1 MIRKIVQNLKVRTK
15 VIVLAAFLLLVAV
28 LMAGISLRDQIKTS
42 QENLDRVEKS
52 IRTSYDL
59 NIKNQVENMI
69 TLLEGIEAKRVNGDY
84 TLEEAQKLAA
94 DLVRD
99 IRYGEGGYFF
109 IDTYAGD
116 NVVYIGDESEGKN
129 RLNLKDIKGYYMI
142 KALIATGQHE
152 GGGYTDYWF
161 PKEGE
166 TEPSPKRGYSL
177 AFEPYEWVVGTG
189 NYTDYIDKEVEALR
203 QEEMKKLKQD
213 MAVFGAIF
221 AFSLTVALVITIY
234 LSRNLNKDFKV
245 VNQHFNTLSTGNFS
259 VQLPGGYLKR
269 KDDFGL
275 LANSLE
281 RMRLSVAKLVGNTKT
296 EADHIINVVGEINDN
311 ISKLN
316 GNIEDVAATTQ
327 ELAAS
332 MEETA
337 ASAQAMTE
345 TSLQIEKAS
354 RNIAEKSQEA
364 ALQVIEISKRAQETG
379 EQVKLSSK
387 QAKQLGSEIE
397 GKLQAALE
405 QAKIVGEINV
415 LTKAIMDITAQ
426 TNLLALNAAIE
437 AARAGESGMGFA
449 VVASEIRSLAEQSK
463 MAVTKIQ
470 EVTADVTDAVTN
482 LSESAGALLT
492 YVSKDVSKNFGR
504 FIEVADAY
512 KDDAVYMDGLITD
525 FSATSEE
532 LLASIENIMLSVNEV
547 AQAATEGAVGTGDI
561 AEKIAMITD
570 KSAEVTKEAL
580 QSEESSMRLK
590 TEISNFV
597 V

>member
-1 MIRKIVQNLKVRTK
+1 MILKKVENLKVRTK
-15 VIVLAAFLLLVAV
+15 VMILAAFLLLVAV
-28 LMAGISLRDQIKTS
+28 VMAGISIKDQVVAS
-42 QENLDRVEKS
+42 QENLERMEDS

-59 NIKNQVENMI
+59 NIKNQVENVI
-69 TLLEGIEAKRVNGDY
+69 TLLKGIEAKRVNGEY

-94 DLVRD
+94 DLVRE

-109 IDTYAGD
+109 IDTYEGD
-116 NVVYIGDESEGKN
+116 NVVLLGRDTEGKN
-129 RLNLKDIKGYYMI
+129 RLNDKDKKGYYLI
-142 KALIATGQHE
+142 KALIATGQQE
-152 GGGYTDYWF
+152 GGGYTEYWY

-166 TEPSPKRGYSL
+166 TEPSPKRAYSL

-189 NYTDYIDKEVEALR
+189 NYTDYIDKEIEVLR
-203 QEEMKKLKQD
+203 QEEIKNLYKD
-213 MAVFGAIF
+213 IAVFGVIF
-221 AFSLTVALVITIY
+221 AISLAGALVITIY
-234 LSRNLNKDFKV
+234 LSINLNKDFKLI
-245 VNQHFNTLSTGNFS
+245 NRYFDTLSTGNFS
-259 VQLPGGYLKR
+259 IQLPGRYLKR
-269 KDDFGL
+269 KDDFGF

-281 RMRLSVAKLVGNTKT
+281 RMRLSVAKLVGNTKI
-296 EADHIINVVGEINDN
+296 EADSIIDGVGEINKN
-311 ISKLN
+311 VSELN
-316 GNIEDVAATTQ
+316 GNIEEVAATTQ

-337 ASAQAMTE
+337 ASAEAMTE
-345 TSLQIEKAS
+345 TSLQIERAS

-364 ALQVIEISKRAQETG
+364 ALQVIEISKRAQETR
-379 EQVKLSSK
+379 EQVNISSK
-387 QAKQLGSEIE
+387 QAKQIGSEIE

-405 QAKIVGEINV
+405 QAKIVAQINI

-437 AARAGESGMGFA
+437 AARAGESGKGFA

-470 EVTADVTDAVTN
+470 EVTIEVTDAVTN
-482 LSESAGALLT
+482 LSDSAGALLS
-492 YVSKDVSKNFGR
+492 YVSKDVSNNFNR
-504 FIEVADAY
+504 FIKVADAY
-512 KDDAVYMDGLITD
+512 KEDAVYMDGLITD

-532 LLASIENIMLSVNEV
+532 LLASIENIMISVNEV

-570 KSAEVTKEAL
+570 KSAEVTKEAK
-580 QSEESSMRLK
+580 QSENSSMRLK
-590 TEISNFV
+590 SEISNFV